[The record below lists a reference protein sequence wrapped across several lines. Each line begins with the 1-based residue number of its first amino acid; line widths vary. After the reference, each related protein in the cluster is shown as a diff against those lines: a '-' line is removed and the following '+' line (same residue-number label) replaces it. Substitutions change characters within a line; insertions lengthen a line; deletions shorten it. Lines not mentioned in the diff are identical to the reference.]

1 LRNRHL
7 SSTFTNTNIN
17 TTQQPTFTMGSLSKR
32 KRDQT
37 EEVVIDE
44 KSATTEVERPTK
56 PAQKQEDEAS
66 FVDLGLDPRLL
77 QAIAQQKFAKP
88 TLVQR
93 KAIPLALNGQDV
105 LAKADCGSGKTA
117 AYVLPLLSSILKRK
131 AVCHPDRPS
140 RYPILEDP
148 ANINVLRPTLQLSRP
163 P

>member
-1 LRNRHL
+1 
-7 SSTFTNTNIN
+7 
-17 TTQQPTFTMGSLSKR
+17 MGSSSKR
-32 KRDQT
+32 KRDQA
-37 EEVVIDE
+37 EESVPAEVP
-44 KSATTEVERPTK
+44 ATTEVEKSTE
-56 PAQKQEDEAS
+56 PAQKQEEETS

-131 AVCHPDRPS
+131 AVWF
-140 RYPILEDP
+140 
-148 ANINVLRPTLQLSRP
+148 T
-163 P
+163 